1 MKKIVKCYLVLL
13 SAAFPW
19 EKKAVMLNIDTEEFQ
34 LRNELLYWFV
44 KRNGNICLETIL
56 IPRGISSPQKWSAVV
71 FFFFLST
78 TFTDIIILNILLS
91 FDHLFNA
98 YQYRGHDV
106 AWFIDIIELCSW
118 SGAAWAL
125 ASTLVTQPPRD
136 IQQSRSGRRSVDRRG
151 PLSLCMQMVW
161 LKTSSDWFSRLRATN
176 NTDITERPKIVPLTR
191 IFIVS

>member
-1 MKKIVKCYLVLL
+1 
-13 SAAFPW
+13 
-19 EKKAVMLNIDTEEFQ
+19 MLNIDTEEFQ

-78 TFTDIIILNILLS
+78 TFIDIIILNILLS

-98 YQYRGHDV
+98 YQYRHDV
-106 AWFIDIIELCSW
+106 AWFIDIIEFCSW

-136 IQQSRSGRRSVDRRG
+136 IQQSRSVDRRG
-151 PLSLCMQMVW
+151 SLSLFMQMVW

-191 IFIVS
+191 IFTVHTFFFISQLIFYSVIKHLNIYFIFILH